1 MWCPGAP
8 GALPVTPFEPSQPEP
23 PKNCLNSVK
32 MDVWE
37 NLGKKKQVIQ
47 IFDQNGLWLSHMLDH
62 DGILLKTLSNT

>member
-1 MWCPGAP
+1 M
-8 GALPVTPFEPSQPEP
+8 TPFEPSQPEP
-23 PKNCLNSVK
+23 AENGLNSVK

-37 NLGKKKQVIQ
+37 NLGKKQVIQ